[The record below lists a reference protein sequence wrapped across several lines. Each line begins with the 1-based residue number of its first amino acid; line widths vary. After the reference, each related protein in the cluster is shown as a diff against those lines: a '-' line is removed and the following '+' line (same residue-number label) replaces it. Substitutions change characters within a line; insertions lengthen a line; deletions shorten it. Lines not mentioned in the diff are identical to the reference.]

1 MRMGRWRH
9 SPIQLTLTTSR
20 QSRARLG
27 HTYGTEI
34 PLAHVV
40 VGEIA
45 TLGKMGKT
53 RESFIS
59 QLDVG

>member
-1 MRMGRWRH
+1 MRMGCRRH

-20 QSRARLG
+20 ESRAHLG
-27 HTYGTEI
+27 HAYGSEI

-53 RESFIS
+53 REKFIS
-59 QLDVG
+59 QLEVG